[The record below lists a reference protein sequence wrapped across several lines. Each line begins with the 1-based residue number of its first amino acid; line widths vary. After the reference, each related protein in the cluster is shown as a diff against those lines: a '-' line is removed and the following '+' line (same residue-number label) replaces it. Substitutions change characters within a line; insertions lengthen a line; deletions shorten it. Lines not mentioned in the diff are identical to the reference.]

1 MSDFKGLESVQHVK
15 IVDLIS
21 EGEIEGLVDGNK
33 SIFIDG
39 TPLFNEENKPN
50 FGDTKEKDLQVKKK
64 VGTGDQSHIKAFPE
78 VASTTNVNVKVDNNA
93 PVTKRITNLNVDQV
107 RITLTFPALYKIEND
122 DIKKRQVTYSITR
135 TYKNNNV
142 TVGNSKTFE
151 YEIKGKTQSSFQRDH
166 LINIDTI
173 SDTYDAVDLTVTKLT
188 GDDDLTENPRKRFT
202 EFFFSQYVEIINA
215 KMRYPNSAL
224 VALRLNAKS
233 FSSIPQRKYEIKGI
247 KVKIPSI
254 VVSNTEEVKVTNATG
269 RIRYPRNGVWNGTF
283 QTDPKWTACPAWC
296 LYDLLTN
303 TRYGAGIPESSLDKF
318 DFFEISKYCNEKVNP
333 SDEEPRFSLNVLIN
347 SRKEIYNVIS
357 ELTAVFR
364 GIAYYGAGSLVLLQD
379 KPADAQYLIG
389 QANVVE
395 GLFTYSGTSHKA
407 RHTVACVAWQS
418 YDMQGEVQ
426 YEYVEDQD
434 AIDKY
439 GIIKKDVK
447 SIGCY
452 SQKQAQRLGR
462 WALLSEQNLTETC
475 QFAISIDSGIIL
487 RPGMVIDVADP
498 LRAGTRRS
506 GRVASATTSTI
517 TIDSEENFLLNNI
530 DVDTKISVLMP
541 TGLVETRQIQD
552 IAKSD
557 RPLEV
562 SIDANNTLKNLTT
575 EGGDQIIASALTTDI
590 TVSSNFSEQPKAN
603 TVYMIETSD
612 VQVQKFRVLSVVEQG
627 DGIYGVSALAYNESI
642 YNAVEKDEPVQQRDI
657 TLLNAVP
664 TAPSGLAY
672 REYLYQEGQT
682 VHTGCDISWQHDRV
696 SLSEFLVKYSI
707 DESNAIERSTD
718 TPNLT
723 LRDLKKGQIDVEIT
737 AINYLGKKST
747 TLIETIN
754 INGKTTK
761 PGDVQ
766 NLSIEPIS
774 ANTAR
779 LRWDE
784 TVDLDVKVNG
794 KVHIRHNNKT
804 DGTATWQNSTD
815 LVKAVP
821 GSSTETTVPLIE
833 GEILVKFEDEVGEK
847 SNNETSVI
855 VDLPDALGRLPVETH
870 REDTTT
876 PKFNGT
882 NISGLSTNCEFDS
895 SLNGLIIS
903 SSNGNVL
910 TSAEYI
916 FPDTLDLGNAFSLDL
931 ERHFVTQGFYP
942 AGGLFDDR
950 AELIDTWTDFDGTIA
965 DAVNAQ
971 LYVRSSTNA
980 TPTNSDPWRP
990 FASGTFRGRS
1000 FQFKAELT
1008 SADVAQNIEID
1019 QLGYKATFQRRQ
1031 ENSNGTI
1038 ASGTSAK
1045 TVTFEK
1051 PFFTGFSGGSSYLPS
1066 VSITTHNMVSGDTVN
1081 VTNVTG
1087 TGFTVEIKD
1096 SNQDF
1101 ADRNFTYTAVGY
1113 GRGV

>member
-1 MSDFKGLESVQHVK
+1 MSNFKELESVQHVR

-39 TPLFNEENKPN
+39 TPLFDEDDNPN
-50 FGDTKEKDLQVKKK
+50 FGDTDEKDLQIEKTT
-64 VGTGDQSHIKAFPE
+64 GTHNQEPIKDFAKP
-78 VASTTNVNVKVDNNA
+78 ASPTSVITTVNNGA
-93 PVTKRITNLNVDQV
+93 PVTRTITNLNVDQV
-107 RITLTFPALYKIEND
+107 RITLTFPALYKLENGEFKD
-122 DIKKRQVTYSITR
+122 RKVNYSITR
-135 TYKNNNV
+135 TYKNNSV
-142 TVGNSKTFE
+142 TVGNPETFE

-166 LINIDTI
+166 LIDIDTI
-173 SDTYDAVDLTVTKLT
+173 TDTYDAVNLTVTKVT
-188 GDDDLTENPRKRFT
+188 GNDDLTETPRKRFT
-202 EFFFSQYVEIINA
+202 EFIFSQYVEIINE
-215 KMRYPNSAL
+215 KMRYPHSAL

-233 FSSIPQRKYEIKGI
+233 FNSIPQRKYEIKGI

-254 VVSNTEEVKVTNATG
+254 IVSNAEEVKVASATG
-269 RIRYPRNGVWNGTF
+269 RIRYPENGVWNGTF

-318 DFFEISKYCNEKVNP
+318 DFFEISKYCNAKIEN
-333 SDEEPRFSLNVLIN
+333 SDDPRFSLNLVIN

-426 YEYVEDQD
+426 YEYVEDQG
-434 AIDKY
+434 AIEKY
-439 GIIKKDVK
+439 GIIKKDIK

-517 TIDSEENFLLNNI
+517 TIDSIENFLINN
-530 DVDTKISVLMP
+530 DFPDTGAKISVLMP
-541 TGLVETRQIQD
+541 TGLVETRQING
-552 IAKSD
+552 IALSD
-557 RPLEV
+557 SSLET
-562 SIDANNTLKNLTT
+562 STDENDTFKNLITQA
-575 EGGDQIIASALTTDI
+575 GDSLTSPTLTTVI
-590 TVSSNFSEQPKAN
+590 TVSSNFSEEPKAN

-627 DGIYGVSALAYNESI
+627 DGIYGISALAYNESI
-642 YNAVEKDEPVQQRDI
+642 YDAVDKDEAVEYRDI
-657 TLLNAVP
+657 TLLEARPAAP
-664 TAPSGLAY
+664 TNLTFNQY
-672 REYLYQEGQT
+672 IYQEGLT
-682 VHTGCDISWQHDRV
+682 THTACDISWEHNRAN
-696 SLSEFLVKYSI
+696 LSEFSVKFIGPGENGTRDDFVTS
-707 DESNAIERSTD
+707 E
-718 TPNLT
+718 PNFTKHNLQE
-723 LRDLKKGQIDVEIT
+723 GQITVKVR
-737 AINYLGKKST
+737 AINYLGKRSRKLEGT
-747 TLIETIN
+747 FN
-754 INGKTTK
+754 ISGRNTR
-761 PGDVQ
+761 PGNVQ

-774 ANTAR
+774 ANSAR

-794 KVHIRHNNKT
+794 KVHIRHNNRT
-804 DGTATWQNSTD
+804 DGLATWSNSTD
-815 LVKAVP
+815 LVTAIP
-821 GSSTETTVPLIE
+821 GNSTETTVPLVE
-833 GEILVKFEDEVGEK
+833 GEILVKFEDEGGKK
-847 SNNETSVI
+847 SRNAASVI
-855 VDLPDALGRLPVETH
+855 VELPDTLGRLLVETH
-870 REDTTT
+870 REDTTS

-882 NISGLSTNCEFDS
+882 KTNCEFDS
-895 SLNGLIIS
+895 GLGGLIIS

-916 FPDTLDLGNAFSLDL
+916 FPNTLDLGGTFSLDL
-931 ERHFVTQGFYP
+931 ERHFVTRGFYP
-942 AGGLFDDR
+942 NGGLFDQR
-950 AELIDTWTDFDGTIA
+950 TELINTWEDFDGTIA

-971 LYVRSSTNA
+971 IYVRSSTNA

-1031 ENSNGTI
+1031 DNSNGTI

-1051 PFFTGFSGGSSYLPS
+1051 PFFTGFSGGSVYEPS
-1066 VSITTHNMVSGDTVN
+1066 VAITVHNMAGGDRVN
-1081 VTNVTG
+1081 VNSVTG
-1087 TGFTVEIKD
+1087 TNFTVEIKD
-1096 SNQDF
+1096 STGTFVN
-1101 ADRNFTYTAVGY
+1101 RNFTYIAVGY

>member
-1 MSDFKGLESVQHVK
+1 MSNFEGLESVQHVK

-21 EGEIEGLVDGNK
+21 EGEIEGLVNGNK

-39 TPLFNEENKPN
+39 TPLFNERNEPN
-50 FGDTKEKDLQVKKK
+50 FGDTTEKDLQRKIRF
-64 VGTGDQSHIKAFPE
+64 GTSDQKHIKEFPE
-78 VASTTNVNVKVDNNA
+78 VASTTLVNVKVDHNA
-93 PVTKRITNLNVDQV
+93 PVTRRITNLNVDQV
-107 RITLTFPALYKIEND
+107 RITLTFPALFKIEND

-142 TVGNSKTFE
+142 TVNSETFPS
-151 YEIKGKTQSSFQRDH
+151 YAIKGKTQSSFQRDH

-173 SDTYDAVDLTVTKLT
+173 SDTYDAVDLTVTKIT
-188 GDDDLTENPRKRFT
+188 DDDDLTENPRKRFT
-202 EFFFSQYVEIINA
+202 EFFFSQYVEIINE
-215 KMRYPNSAL
+215 KMRYPHSAL

-233 FSSIPQRKYEIKGI
+233 FNSIPQRKYEIKGI

-254 VVSNTEEVKVTNATG
+254 IVSGAEKVEVDSTTG
-269 RIRYPRNGVWNGTF
+269 RIIYPKEGFWNGTF
-283 QTDPKWTACPAWC
+283 QLKSDGTVKTIWTSDPAWC

-318 DFFEISKYCNEKVNP
+318 DFFQISKYCSAEIV
-333 SDEEPRFSLNVLIN
+333 DESNDPRFSLNILIN

-395 GLFTYSGTSHKA
+395 GLFTYTGTSHKA

-434 AIDKY
+434 AIEKY
-439 GIIKKDVK
+439 GIIKKDIK

-462 WALLSEQNLTETC
+462 WTLLSEQNLTETC

-487 RPGMVIDVADP
+487 RPGMVIDIADP
-498 LRAGTRRS
+498 SRAGSRRS
-506 GRVASATTSTI
+506 GRINTATSTVV
-517 TIDSEENFLLNNI
+517 TIDSAQSLS
-530 DVDTKISVLMP
+530 VDQTKSPKLSVLLP
-541 TGLVETRQIQD
+541 TGLVETRNI
-552 IAKSD
+552 
-557 RPLEV
+557 L
-562 SIDANNTLKNLTT
+562 SISNNAISVVP
-575 EGGDQIIASALTTDI
+575 G
-590 TVSSNFSEQPKAN
+590 FSQTPPAGA
-603 TVYMIETSD
+603 VYMIETTD
-612 VQVQKFRVLSVVEQG
+612 LQVQKFRVLSVVEQG
-627 DGIYGVSALAYNESI
+627 DGVYGVSAIAYNESI
-642 YNAVEKDEPVQQRDI
+642 YDAADKDKALTERNI
-657 TLLNAVP
+657 TSLNAVP
-664 TAPSGLAY
+664 TAPSGLAH

-682 VHTGCDISWQHDRV
+682 VHTGCDISWEHDRV
-696 SLSEFLVKYSI
+696 SLSRFLVKYSI
-707 DESNAIERSTD
+707 DESNARELFTD

-723 LRDLKKGQIDVEIT
+723 LRDLKKGQIDIEIT

-747 TLIETIN
+747 TLVDTFN
-754 INGKTTK
+754 INGKTAK

-833 GEILVKFEDEVGEK
+833 GEILVKFEDEIGEK

-855 VDLPDALGRLPVETH
+855 VDLPDALGRLLVETH
-870 REDTTT
+870 REDTTST
-876 PKFNGT
+876 PFNGT
-882 NISGLSTNCEFDS
+882 KTNCEFDS

-916 FPDTLDLGNAFSLDL
+916 FPDTLDLGGAFSLDL

-990 FASGTFRGRS
+990 FASGTFKGRS

-1031 ENSNGTI
+1031 DNSNGTI

-1051 PFFTGFSGGSSYLPS
+1051 PFFTGLSGGSVSEPS
-1066 VSITTHNMVSGDTVN
+1066 VGITVHNMASGDTVN
-1081 VTNVTG
+1081 VDNVTG

-1096 SNQDF
+1096 SNETF
-1101 ADRNFTYTAVGY
+1101 VNRNFTYIAVGY